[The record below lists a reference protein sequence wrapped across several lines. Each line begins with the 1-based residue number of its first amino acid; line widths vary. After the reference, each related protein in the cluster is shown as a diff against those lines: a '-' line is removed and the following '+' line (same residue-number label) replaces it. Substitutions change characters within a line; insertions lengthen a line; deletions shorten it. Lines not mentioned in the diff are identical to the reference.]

1 MNDKYILHITT
12 VEPETL
18 RRMRR
23 AIRHNRRGIGLLFVG
38 MSFLAAVTAWQEAR
52 IMRLMENTHRDE
64 MAG

>member
-1 MNDKYILHITT
+1 MNDKYILHITN
-12 VEPETL
+12 VEPE
-18 RRMRR
+18 MRR
-23 AIRHNRRGIGLLFVG
+23 AIRHNRRGIGLLCVG

>member
-23 AIRHNRRGIGLLFVG
+23 AIRHNRRGIGLLCVG
-38 MSFLAAVTAWQEAR
+38 MSFLAAVMAWQEER

>member
-18 RRMRR
+18 RRMQR
-23 AIRHNRRGIGLLFVG
+23 AIRHNRRSIGLLCVG